1 MNNSFKIGD
10 QVVFGRPSGE
20 QTHGI
25 VLKVNGK
32 TILIEQTEAR
42 GQERIR
48 EKGAK
53 WRVAVSLV
61 RHADPHQHC
70 VGGVLIE
77 SDALGK
83 PPQHPLQGF
92 VPPVQKRSAQEI
104 QAEIDSVESQ
114 LSPENLFWDGER
126 PRGQA
131 LAAGRALN
139 RRLRALEQEL
149 RAS

>member
-1 MNNSFKIGD
+1 MNNFKIGD
-10 QVVFGRPSGE
+10 QVVFGRPNGE

-42 GQERIR
+42 GQIR
-48 EKGAK
+48 ERQPGAK

-61 RHADPHQHC
+61 HHAVPR
-70 VGGVLIE
+70 E
-77 SDALGK
+77 SDVPLVK
-83 PPQHPLQGF
+83 RHP
-92 VPPVQKRSAQEI
+92 AAI
-104 QAEIDSVESQ
+104 QAEIDSVENQ

-131 LAAGRALN
+131 LAAGRVLN
-139 RRLRALEQEL
+139 RRLKALEAEL
-149 RAS
+149 RGA